1 MMNPDDLEPTSQST
15 GTDSDRQAD
24 AAVESASA
32 QSVPE
37 SGAGDG
43 QGQDGEA
50 LGEDLSQVSVDELTA
65 QKQAIKAELDAL
77 LLQRDTVAQE
87 LETKQAALQTVL
99 EDGLVIF
106 KQRQEELQRNVEQL
120 ERRREAVRKEL
131 RENFVG
137 TSQDLALR
145 VQGFKDY
152 LVGSLQDLASSA
164 DKLELVRDNRQF
176 QPSPQDGAQN
186 SAKTADGEKQALPL
200 PEFAQKTDVEQEQQ
214 IRNLLE
220 RYRTSPDYYGPPWQ
234 LRRTFELVHEDAVSK
249 WFFDQGGRGALR
261 TLGSR
266 LQNILVA
273 SSAISVLNE
282 FYGDRVCALILAN
295 SPERLGDW
303 RRGLQECLGVS
314 RQDFGPNQGI
324 VLCESPEVLAQRA
337 ERMLQV
343 GDLPLVILDESE
355 MLVDVALLRFP
366 LWIAFAPDPAKPRPS
381 YDDGFGP
388 ERQEAKGGGL
398 FDGGPDNLFERAFGS
413 LGLGREEN
421 PRSGYGGQDRYS
433 QPRYDQPGY
442 DPGGYGQQPG
452 YGQSSYDQ
460 PGYGQQNYG
469 QSSYGQ
475 DGYSQGSGY
484 GQPAVN
490 QAGYEDSRGYGPGNA
505 GGAGQAGYSQQDW
518 SDRNDGYGQ
527 SPQGQGSQA
536 QGPAQVNNYG
546 DAAYGA
552 RREPRRSRYSEGDQS
567 DRYGRDRDDSNDDWL

>member
-1 MMNPDDLEPTSQST
+1 MMNPEDLETTAQSH
-15 GTDSDRQAD
+15 GSEAEPSENSVG
-24 AAVESASA
+24 ASSVESSLAEEHAESIHA
-32 QSVPE
+32 NDSPE
-37 SGAGDG
+37 
-43 QGQDGEA
+43 
-50 LGEDLSQVSVDELTA
+50 EDLSSSSVDELTA
-65 QKQAIKAELDAL
+65 QKQTIKAEVDELCR
-77 LLQRDTVAQE
+77 QRDSLAQE

-120 ERRREAVRKEL
+120 ERRRESIRKEM

-176 QPSPQDGAQN
+176 QPSPQDNA
-186 SAKTADGEKQALPL
+186 AATDGEKQALPL

-214 IRNLLE
+214 IRDLLE

-234 LRRTFELVHEDAVSK
+234 LRRTFEIVHEDAVSK

-388 ERQEAKGGGL
+388 EREPKSGGL
-398 FDGGPDNLFERAFGS
+398 FEAGPDNLFERAFGS
-413 LGLGREEN
+413 LGLGREED
-421 PRSGYGGQDRYS
+421 PRGGYGGQDPYG
-433 QPRYDQPGY
+433 QPRYDQ
-442 DPGGYGQQPG
+442 GGYGQQQG
-452 YGQSSYDQ
+452 YGQSNYGQSGYPAQNSGQGSYDQ
-460 PGYGQQNYG
+460 DRYNQGGGYEQSGANQAGYGSQNYG
-469 QSSYGQ
+469 Q
-475 DGYSQGSGY
+475 
-484 GQPAVN
+484 
-490 QAGYEDSRGYGPGNA
+490 GNA
-505 GGAGQAGYSQQDW
+505 GGNSQAGYGQEPYGR
-518 SDRNDGYGQ
+518 DRNDGYGQ
-527 SPQGQGSQA
+527 APQGQGSQGQGSA
-536 QGPAQVNNYG
+536 QSYG
-546 DAAYGA
+546 DEYGA
-552 RREPRRSRYSEGDQS
+552 RREPRRSRYSESDQS
-567 DRYGRDRDDSNDDWL
+567 DRYGRDSSGSLRSNRNDESDDWL

>member
-1 MMNPDDLEPTSQST
+1 MMNPEDLETTVQPHGSEAEQPNNGAGASVADHSAPEEQAEASQ
-15 GTDSDRQAD
+15 
-24 AAVESASA
+24 AVESS
-32 QSVPE
+32 S
-37 SGAGDG
+37 
-43 QGQDGEA
+43 
-50 LGEDLSQVSVDELTA
+50 EDLSQVSVDDLTA
-65 QKQAIKAELDAL
+65 QKQAIKAELDELAR
-77 LLQRDTVAQE
+77 QRDDVAQE
-87 LETKQAALQTVL
+87 LETKQASLQTVL

-120 ERRREAVRKEL
+120 ERRRESIRKEM

-152 LVGSLQDLASSA
+152 LVGSLQDLASTA

-176 QPSPQDGAQN
+176 QPSPQDN
-186 SAKTADGEKQALPL
+186 TAATDGEKQALPL

-214 IRNLLE
+214 IRDLLE

-234 LRRTFELVHEDAVSK
+234 LRRTFEIVHEDAVSK

-366 LWIAFAPDPAKPRPS
+366 LWIAFAPDPSKPRPS

-388 ERQEAKGGGL
+388 ERQDPKGGGL
-398 FDGGPDNLFERAFGS
+398 FDAGPDNLFERAFGS
-413 LGLGREEN
+413 LGLGREED
-421 PRSGYGGQDRYS
+421 PRGGYGGQDPYA
-433 QPRYDQPGY
+433 QPRYDQ
-442 DPGGYGQQPG
+442 GGYGQQQG
-452 YGQSSYDQ
+452 YGQSNYGQSGYPAQNSGQGSYDQ
-460 PGYGQQNYG
+460 DRYNQGGGYEQPGANQAGSGSQNYG
-469 QSSYGQ
+469 Q
-475 DGYSQGSGY
+475 
-484 GQPAVN
+484 
-490 QAGYEDSRGYGPGNA
+490 GNA
-505 GGAGQAGYSQQDW
+505 SGNGQAGYSQDQYGR
-518 SDRNDGYGQ
+518 DRNDGYGQ
-527 SPQGQGSQA
+527 APQGKGSQA
-536 QGPAQVNNYG
+536 QGSAQSYG
-546 DAAYGA
+546 DEYGA
-552 RREPRRSRYSEGDQS
+552 RREPRRSRYSESEQS
-567 DRYGRDRDDSNDDWL
+567 DRYGRDSSGSLRSNRNDESDDWL

>member
-1 MMNPDDLEPTSQST
+1 MMNPEDLETT
-15 GTDSDRQAD
+15 
-24 AAVESASA
+24 A
-32 QSVPE
+32 QSHGSEAELPE
-37 SGAGDG
+37 NSAGASVADNPVSEENAESS
-43 QGQDGEA
+43 QVVDA
-50 LGEDLSQVSVDELTA
+50 PSEDLSQVSVDELTT
-65 QKQAIKAELDAL
+65 QKQAIKTELDELAR
-77 LLQRDTVAQE
+77 QRDNLAQE
-87 LETKQAALQTVL
+87 VETKQAALQTVL

-120 ERRREAVRKEL
+120 ERRRESIRKEM

-176 QPSPQDGAQN
+176 QPSPQDNA
-186 SAKTADGEKQALPL
+186 TATDGEKQALPL

-214 IRNLLE
+214 IRDLLD
-220 RYRTSPDYYGPPWQ
+220 RYRQSPDYYGPPWQ
-234 LRRTFELVHEDAVSK
+234 LRRTFELVHEEAVSK

-366 LWIAFAPDPAKPRPS
+366 LWMAFAPDPAKPRPS
-381 YDDGFGP
+381 YDEGFGP
-388 ERQEAKGGGL
+388 ERQDPKGGGL
-398 FDGGPDNLFERAFGS
+398 FDAGPDNLFERAFGS
-413 LGLGREEN
+413 LGLGREEA
-421 PRSGYGGQDRYS
+421 PRSGYGGPDRYG
-433 QPRYDQPGY
+433 QPSYDQ
-442 DPGGYGQQPG
+442 GGSVQQPG
-452 YGQSSYDQ
+452 YGQSA
-460 PGYGQQNYG
+460 YGQAGAAQQNYG
-469 QSSYGQ
+469 QSGYGQDSYGQ
-475 DGYSQGSGY
+475 DRYAQGNGYADGNGYDQSSENQPGYASQGYNQANANSPDQASYSQPDWDDRNNNY
-484 GQPAVN
+484 GQP
-490 QAGYEDSRGYGPGNA
+490 
-505 GGAGQAGYSQQDW
+505 
-518 SDRNDGYGQ
+518 
-527 SPQGQGSQA
+527 PQGQGSQ
-536 QGPAQVNNYG
+536 GQVKNYG
-546 DAAYGA
+546 DEYGA

-567 DRYGRDRDDSNDDWL
+567 GRYGQDRNDNSGDWL